1 MRCLACG
8 FENASGM
15 KFCGECGSSLK
26 LKCSSCGF
34 ENPPAMK
41 FCGECGKALSE
52 GAKPAPTPD
61 PRSYTPKHLVEKILT
76 SRSALEGERK
86 QVTILFAD
94 VRGSMELASELDPE
108 EWHGIM
114 DRFFQILAEGVHRFE
129 GTVNEYRGD
138 GIMALFGAPIA
149 HEDHAQRA
157 CYSALHL
164 REALHR
170 YADDLRIGRGISFA
184 VRMGLNSGE
193 VVVGKIGDDL
203 RMDYTA
209 LGHAANLAARMEQI
223 AAADSTYLS
232 EHTAKLVS
240 GYFRL
245 RDLGETRIKGL
256 TDPLHVFELE
266 GVGRVRTRLDVS
278 RARGFTKFVGR
289 QSEMAALEAAL
300 ERAVA
305 GSAQVVGVVAEPGT
319 GKSRL
324 CYEFAERCR
333 AREIPVYEGH
343 GVAHGKAIPLLPIL
357 EFQRGYFGINEH
369 DTPRASRDKIAG
381 RMVLL
386 DETLTEGLPI
396 MFDFLGVPDPERP
409 APPLGPEARQRQ
421 LIDVI
426 RRLARARSTRE
437 PAVIL
442 FEDLQWF
449 DRTSDEFLGYFV
461 EIAPGNRTLV
471 LLNFRPEY
479 HAAWMQRSYYQQ
491 LPLLPLSPEEISEL
505 LNDLLGIDPSLRRL
519 HELIQERT
527 AGNPFFIEEIVQSLM
542 ETGAVVGNKGAYR
555 LVTPAEEIGL
565 PVTVQSVL
573 AARID
578 RLADRE
584 KQVLQAASVIGKD
597 FSEPILRRVVE
608 LGDGD
613 LPAALDA
620 LTDAEF
626 LYQEALYPEAEYS
639 FKHPLTQEVA
649 YRSQLTERRARVHG
663 GVARA
668 IEKLEAGKLGERAA
682 VLAHHW
688 EQAGDSREAAK
699 WHRRAAK
706 WVGHNNSAEALS
718 HWQSVRRLLDALP
731 ETSQN
736 LSERAAVRAQIMIH
750 FSRLGDVEDRALSL
764 FQEARD
770 LATQSGDRHVLSHV
784 LSGFGMIR
792 LNTGASEE
800 ALELA
805 LKANR
810 IADDT
815 QDNDL
820 KVSVRFGLSAVYF
833 NKGRL
838 RDSLAVAEEGL
849 RLAQGD
855 LGLGVDRLGISASL
869 ALSVL
874 RGSAL
879 GLMGYPREGGY
890 ELDRVLELAR
900 TSQQLFPVLTSH
912 CFPVIHSEVTGNVAA
927 ALAHS
932 RDAMECAERI
942 GSPLGRLWAY
952 WALGVANVL
961 NRAWHNALEV
971 LEQALAVGR
980 ENRLQGWES
989 RVLATIAA
997 AHLGIDD
1004 PARALALTEEAIAVS
1019 RRLGTRWEFSALL
1032 TRSRALRELHG
1043 VKATREI
1050 EAALAEADAWLEM
1063 SGAKSYEPFL
1073 RVERAELA
1081 SLTGDHAARE
1091 RELREAHRLFTEIGA
1106 PIRAA
1111 ELAKELDLATVP

>member
-1 MRCLACG
+1 
-8 FENASGM
+8 
-15 KFCGECGSSLK
+15 
-26 LKCSSCGF
+26 
-34 ENPPAMK
+34 
-41 FCGECGKALSE
+41 
-52 GAKPAPTPD
+52 
-61 PRSYTPKHLVEKILT
+61 
-76 SRSALEGERK
+76 
-86 QVTILFAD
+86 VTILFAD
-94 VRGSMELASELDPE
+94 VKGSMALASELDPE

-240 GYFRL
+240 GYFQL

-256 TDPLHVFELE
+256 SDPLHVFELE

-278 RARGFTKFVGR
+278 RVRGFTKFVGR
-289 QSEMAALEAAL
+289 QSEIAALEAVL

-305 GSAQVVGVVAEPGT
+305 GNAQVVGVVAEPGT

-369 DTPRASRDKIAG
+369 DTPRAARDKIAG

-386 DETLTEGLPI
+386 DETLTEGMPI

-426 RRLARARSTRE
+426 RRLSHARSSRE

-449 DRTSDEFLGYFV
+449 DRASDEFLGYFV

-479 HAAWMQRSYYQQ
+479 HAAWMQRSYYHQ

-505 LNDLLGIDPSLRRL
+505 LTDLLGNNPSLRRL
-519 HELIQERT
+519 HELIQDRT
-527 AGNPFFIEEIVQSLM
+527 AGNPFFIEEIVQSLI
-542 ETGAVVGNKGAYR
+542 ETGAVVGNKGAYQ
-555 LVTPAEEIGL
+555 LVTPTEDIGL

-584 KQVLQAASVIGKD
+584 KQVLQTASVIGKD

-613 LPAALDA
+613 LHAALDA

-649 YRSQLTERRARVHG
+649 YRSQLAERRTRVHS

-668 IEKLEAGKLGERAA
+668 IEKLEAGKLGEQAA
-682 VLAHHW
+682 LLAHHW
-688 EQAGDSREAAK
+688 ENAGDAGEAAK
-699 WHRRAAK
+699 WHRRAAE
-706 WVGHNNSAEALS
+706 WVGFNNSPEALR
-718 HWQSVRRLLDALP
+718 HWQSVQQLLDTLP
-731 ETSQN
+731 ETSEN
-736 LSERAAVRAQIMIH
+736 LSDRAAVRAQIMIH
-750 FSRLGDVEDRALSL
+750 LSRLGDVDDRAVSLS
-764 FQEARD
+764 QEATE
-770 LATQSGDRHVLSHV
+770 LAKRSGDRQVLSHV
-784 LSGFGMIR
+784 LNGFSLIR
-792 LNTGASEE
+792 LNTGAPEE
-800 ALELA
+800 ALEMA
-805 LKANR
+805 LEATR
-810 IADDT
+810 RADET
-815 QDNDL
+815 QDTGL
-820 KVSVRFGLSAVYF
+820 KVSVRFALGAAYY
-833 NKGRL
+833 NTGRI
-838 RDSLAVAEEGL
+838 RDSLVVAEEGL

-855 LGLGVDRLGISASL
+855 VGLGVDRLGMSPCLS
-869 ALSVL
+869 LSVL
-874 RGSAL
+874 RGTAL
-879 GLMGYPREGGY
+879 ALTGHLREGEH
-890 ELDRVLELAR
+890 ELDRVIVLAQKY
-900 TSQQLFPVLTSH
+900 QQLFPVLTTH
-912 CFPVIHSEVTGNVAA
+912 CFHVYRCEVTGEGAT
-927 ALAHS
+927 ALAHG
-932 RDAMECAERI
+932 REAVDCAERI
-942 GSPLGRLWAY
+942 GSPLGRIFAY
-952 WALGVANVL
+952 NALGGAEVL
-961 NRAWHNALEV
+961 SGAWHNALEV

-980 ENRLQGWES
+980 ERRLQTWEGS
-989 RVLATIAA
+989 ALAGIAA
-997 AHLGIDD
+997 AHLGLDD
-1004 PARALALTEEAIAVS
+1004 RVKALAIAEEAIAVS
-1019 RRLGTRWEFSALL
+1019 RRRGSRGWEFSALL
-1032 TRSRALRELHG
+1032 TRIRALREIHG
-1043 VKATREI
+1043 VQAKRDI
-1050 EAALAEADAWLEM
+1050 EATLAEAGAWLEM

-1073 RVERAELA
+1073 HVERAELA
-1081 SLTGDHAARE
+1081 RLTGDEAVRE
-1091 RELREAHRLFTEIGA
+1091 LELREAHRLFTEIGA

-1111 ELAKELDLATVP
+1111 EVAKELGLATAT